1 MFLPTDLHSPVGALS
16 DDVVL
21 RELTASERTRGIVLE
36 QRVLTKVAVVHVF
49 VPKDA
54 DTGCSGH
61 DCGIGTQIIHRDSP
75 FM

>member
-1 MFLPTDLHSPVGALS
+1 MLLPTDLNSPVGALS
-16 DDVVL
+16 VVL

-61 DCGIGTQIIHRDSP
+61 DCGIGTQIIHRGSP